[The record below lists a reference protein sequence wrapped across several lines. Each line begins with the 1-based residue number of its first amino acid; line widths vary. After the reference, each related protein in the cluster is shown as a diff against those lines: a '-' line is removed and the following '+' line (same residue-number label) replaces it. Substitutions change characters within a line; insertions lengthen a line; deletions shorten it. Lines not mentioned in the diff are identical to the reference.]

1 MSRVP
6 SREATA
12 QTGLTATTHLISM
25 VKIVNSKK
33 FTISRENH
41 LSQVFIK

>member
-6 SREATA
+6 SRKATA
-12 QTGLTATTHLISM
+12 QTGLTATTHLTSM